1 MAKKKKV
8 QKEEAPELVFGIS
21 LAQYAAVNAALAEG
35 LSLSEVLEIEGLDAR
50 SYPKADIQWKQRLV
64 AAASLTGGL
73 FEQYQKELSD
83 AEDWL
88 SRSIVPLESN
98 PLAWTAFLQ
107 AYSSSPDP
115 GAWLKSLKLGPN
127 DVSRLSRA
135 WAKRADKD
143 PALAKQLGEL
153 SKSPSGVLPALSL
166 GPIARKRSRAA
177 GGAGGSVIKDEPS
190 KGGASSVESRL
201 EEIGLDRWAAIQ
213 ADLAAFPELRQRV
226 LLKYGLTDP
235 GLFNALSER
244 WTAQLAKDPE
254 LNRDYRTLFSHYS
267 NQARREGPASVMEP
281 KPAPAAPVSPPAE
294 EARFIFAPR
303 PDVIEAPALR
313 GVVAAPEP
321 KAKSDATQ
329 DVSALFATGAPLPF
343 QQAASVP
350 AQEGV
355 QKAEKPVHI
364 ASGTQ
369 DVSAFFQSE
378 ASLPFGDRSSGPPPE
393 PKAEPQK
400 PVQQAAGTQDVS
412 ALFST
417 GAALPF
423 GDRPSS
429 LPAEPEKPKAPAAVH
444 QASGTQDVG
453 ALFQTGAAL
462 PFGPQ
467 EPMKPSPSR
476 PELPNLSLEQYA
488 SLCVELHL
496 APDRS
501 DEIFRRYGIPQDVRA
516 SVDAYWQ
523 RRLSAEP
530 PLYQAYA
537 QAYNAYKT
545 WLLQNRRR

>member
-201 EEIGLDRWAAIQ
+201 EEIGLDKWAAIQ

-369 DVSAFFQSE
+369 DVSA
-378 ASLPFGDRSSGPPPE
+378 
-393 PKAEPQK
+393 
-400 PVQQAAGTQDVS
+400 
-412 ALFST
+412 LFST

-501 DEIFRRYGIPQDVRA
+501 DEIFRRYGIPQDMRA